1 MSQENVELVRGQF
14 EAWTRGDLAAVI
26 ERVDEN
32 GVVEVS
38 RGQCCAFGVD
48 LLGRLESGQDALGL
62 VRTATPRE
70 LLVLELALGVLQES
84 RQLRLQ

>member
-32 GVVEVS
+32 GVV
-38 RGQCCAFGVD
+38 RAIIGVI
-48 LLGRLESGQDALGL
+48 RMRDA
-62 VRTATPRE
+62 PR
-70 LLVLELALGVLQES
+70 S
-84 RQLRLQ
+84 LRWSEPVEPDPPVV